1 MSDEPSTL
9 LGAGESLNK
18 GQAVDL
24 LLNTNAPEEASGDIQ
39 EPVAETE
46 AVEQEEIL
54 EDAEEVEATS
64 EEEFDDEEYDVDPED
79 VEYVE
84 EELHTVK
91 VDGEEI
97 QVTSEELVKSY
108 QLEQAAQK
116 RMQEAAELRKTSE
129 AESAA
134 LAQQREKYGRA
145 LQAIEAQLN
154 SVPEQPKEYWDK
166 LYQEDPL
173 EWAKQRDAFRDR
185 KENVAKVQAERARVE
200 RENQEQMAQQHQAYL
215 AEQQQ
220 QLLERIPEWRDDEVA
235 MRKKQNVI
243 SYAQRIGYSEEE
255 LATASD
261 SRAIEV
267 LRKAHLYDEL
277 MAKKPAAQKTHH
289 GNECEPPRDAG
300 TSRPRVSL
308 TPDAA
313 FRQRTYL
320 RPATWHSP
328 GNCHRQTCQAER
340 ASNHLAESDAAT
352 LGEPHAVHQSLNA

>member
-46 AVEQEEIL
+46 EVGQEEIL
-54 EDAEEVEATS
+54 ESDEQVEATS
-64 EEEFDDEEYDVDPED
+64 EEEFEEEDAVELSESEEEFDGEEYDVDPED
-79 VEYVE
+79 VEYVD
-84 EELHTVK
+84 EELYTVK
-91 VDGEEI
+91 VDGEEV

-116 RMQEAAELRKTSE
+116 RMQEAAEIRKTSE
-129 AESAA
+129 AESVA

-185 KENVAKVQAERARVE
+185 KENVEKVQAERARVE
-200 RENQEQMAQQHQAYL
+200 RENQEQMMQQHQEYL
-215 AEQQQ
+215 VQQHQ
-220 QLLERIPEWRDDEVA
+220 QLLERIPEWRNEEVA
-235 MRKKQNVI
+235 MREKQNVI

-255 LATASD
+255 LANASD

-277 MAKKPAAQKTHH
+277 MAGKPAARKKVTKAPKAVKSGTPKTKKQANANRNKQALERLNKT
-289 GNECEPPRDAG
+289 G
-300 TSRPRVSL
+300 SK
-308 TPDAA
+308 DAA
-313 FRQRTYL
+313 VDL
-320 RPATWHSP
+320 LL
-328 GNCHRQTCQAER
+328 ER
-340 ASNHLAESDAAT
+340 MRS
-352 LGEPHAVHQSLNA
+352 